1 MEGGY
6 LYKDVLPF
14 VLMVALECANVGV
27 NTVFKAATNNGMSY
41 YVFVVYSYSI
51 AAFILF
57 PSNFLCRRPL
67 LPPLTSTIIAKLFLL
82 SLIGAACLLSG
93 YKGIEYGSPTLA
105 SAMSNLIP
113 AFTFILAILFRMEK
127 LVWRSSSSQVKI
139 IGTLVSIAGALVI
152 IFYKGPSILMSA
164 PKLSATSINFL
175 HSSNSK
181 WIFGGLLLGGDYI
194 LTPVWYIVQAKII
207 KEYPAELVVV
217 FYYSFFAAIIT
228 GAISSVTEPD
238 RAAWILKPDIS
249 LAAILYSGLLD
260 SFLSNTIHTYILRRK
275 GPFYIAMFKPLSIA
289 IAAGMGV
296 IFLGDT
302 LYLGSII
309 GSVVISLGFYAVMW
323 GKATEEICTDFRSE
337 DLESSSQKEPLLAS
351 SKPESL
357 SSS

>member
-14 VLMVALECANVGV
+14 TLMVALECANVGV
-27 NTVFKAATNNGMSY
+27 NTVFKAATSQGMSY

-57 PSNFLCRRPL
+57 PSNFFQRRRM
-67 LPPLTSTIIAKLFLL
+67 LPPLCSRIIAKLFLL
-82 SLIGAACLLSG
+82 SLIGAICVLCG

-127 LVWRSSSSQVKI
+127 LIWRSSSSQVKI
-139 IGTLVSIAGALVI
+139 IGTMVSIAGALVI
-152 IFYKGPSILMSA
+152 ILYKGPSLMMFT
-164 PKLSATSINFL
+164 PKLSATYRNLLS
-175 HSSNSK
+175 SSNSK
-181 WIFGGLLLGGDYI
+181 WIIGGLLLGGDYI
-194 LTPVWYIVQAKII
+194 LTPVWYIVQAQII

-217 FYYSFFAAIIT
+217 FYYNFFAAIIT
-228 GAISSVTEPD
+228 GAISSVTVPD
-238 RAAWILKPDIS
+238 RSAWALKPDIS
-249 LAAILYSGLLD
+249 LAAILYSGFLD
-260 SFLSNTIHTYILRRK
+260 SFLSNTIHAYILRRK

-309 GSVVISLGFYAVMW
+309 GSVVITLGFYAVMW
-323 GKATEEICTDFRSE
+323 GKAREDSYNESRSE
-337 DLESSSQKEPLLAS
+337 DLESSTQKDPLLQS
-351 SKPESL
+351 SKPGS
-357 SSS
+357 